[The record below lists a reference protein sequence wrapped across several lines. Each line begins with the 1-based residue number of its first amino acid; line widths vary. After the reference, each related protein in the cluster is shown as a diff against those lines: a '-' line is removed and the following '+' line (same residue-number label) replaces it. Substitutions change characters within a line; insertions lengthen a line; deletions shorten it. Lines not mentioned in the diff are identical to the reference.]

1 MSNAAKFQPPPK
13 RLVTGGNDNEVRL
26 WELKE
31 GDERPIAT
39 SIGKHEDWVRDVA
52 WCSNIGLMYDMIAS
66 CSEDGSCKVWICAPE
81 GNNKGMVWQCKK
93 EIRFDDDVP
102 LWKVSWSQVGNM
114 LAISGG
120 DNQVRIMSETA
131 NGEWKQIQ
139 LVNEETSQE
148 SSGAGPA
155 AAQ

>member
-1 MSNAAKFQPPPK
+1 MQ
-13 RLVTGGNDNEVRL
+13 L

-31 GDERPIAT
+31 GEEIQAPIT
-39 SIGKHEDWVRDVA
+39 IGSHNDWVRDVA
-52 WCSNIGLMYDMIAS
+52 WCSNIGLMHEMIAS
-66 CSEDGSCKVWICAPE
+66 CSEDGTCKVWVSE
-81 GNNKGMVWQCKK
+81 GGKKAWQLRQ
-93 EIRFDDDVP
+93 EIRFEENVP

-120 DNQVRIMSETA
+120 DNQVRILSENA
-131 NGEWKQIQ
+131 NGEWVKIQ

-155 AAQ
+155 AS